1 MRTYTEKQLEQISGA
16 IVTCFVNLHFLQ
28 EADSSGLFRQRVKNN
43 VRKTMADLIDIENN
57 YFAKIEEVDEKDLG
71 DKLVANKLEFI
82 DWLLNKFDFNDF
94 SKLQEVCIAYSLNK
108 EELTETS
115 DRILKE
121 NGAKAIE

>member
-16 IVTCFVNLHFLQ
+16 IITCFVNLHFLQ

-71 DKLVANKLEFI
+71 DTLVANKLEFI
-82 DWLLNKFDFNDF
+82 EWLLNKFDFNDF
-94 SKLQEVCIAYSLNK
+94 SKLQEVCIAYSSNK

-121 NGAKAIE
+121 NGAKTIE

>member
-16 IVTCFVNLHFLQ
+16 IITCFVNLHFLQ

-57 YFAKIEEVDEKDLG
+57 YFAKIEEVDEKELG
-71 DKLVANKLEFI
+71 DKLVANKLEFVE
-82 DWLLNKFDFNDF
+82 WLLNKFDFNDF
-94 SKLQEVCIAYSLNK
+94 TKLQEVCIAYSLNK

-115 DRILKE
+115 DIILRE
-121 NGAKAIE
+121 NGAETIE

>member
-82 DWLLNKFDFNDF
+82 HWLLNKFDFNDF
-94 SKLQEVCIAYSLNK
+94 SKLQEVCIAYSSNK

-121 NGAKAIE
+121 NGAKTIE

>member
-16 IVTCFVNLHFLQ
+16 IITCFVNLHFLQ

-57 YFAKIEEVDEKDLG
+57 YFAKIEEVDEKELG
-71 DKLVANKLEFI
+71 DKLVANKLEFVE
-82 DWLLNKFDFNDF
+82 WLLNKFDFNDF
-94 SKLQEVCIAYSLNK
+94 TKLQEVCIAYSLNK

-115 DRILKE
+115 DRILTE
-121 NGAKAIE
+121 NGAKTIE

>member
-16 IVTCFVNLHFLQ
+16 IITCFVNLHFLQ

-82 DWLLNKFDFNDF
+82 EWLLNKFDFNDF
-94 SKLQEVCIAYSLNK
+94 SKLQEVCIAYSSNK

-121 NGAKAIE
+121 NGAKAVE

>member
-16 IVTCFVNLHFLQ
+16 IITCFVNLHFLQ

-82 DWLLNKFDFNDF
+82 EWLLNKFDFNDF
-94 SKLQEVCIAYSLNK
+94 SKLQEVCIAYSSNK

>member
-94 SKLQEVCIAYSLNK
+94 SKLQEVCIAYSSNK

-121 NGAKAIE
+121 NGAKTIE

>member
-1 MRTYTEKQLEQISGA
+1 MSTYTEKQLEQISGA

-82 DWLLNKFDFNDF
+82 EWLLNKFDFNDF
-94 SKLQEVCIAYSLNK
+94 SKLQEVCIAYSSNK

>member
-82 DWLLNKFDFNDF
+82 EWLLNKFDFNDF
-94 SKLQEVCIAYSLNK
+94 SKLQEVCIAYSSNK

-121 NGAKAIE
+121 NGAKTIE

>member
-82 DWLLNKFDFNDF
+82 EWLLNKFDFNDF

-121 NGAKAIE
+121 NGAKITE

>member
-16 IVTCFVNLHFLQ
+16 IITCFVNLHFLQ

-121 NGAKAIE
+121 NGAKITE

>member
-1 MRTYTEKQLEQISGA
+1 MRTFTEKQLEQISGA
-16 IVTCFVNLHFLQ
+16 IITCFVNLHFLQ

-82 DWLLNKFDFNDF
+82 EWLLNKFDFNDF
-94 SKLQEVCIAYSLNK
+94 SKLQEVCIAYSSNK

-121 NGAKAIE
+121 NGAKTIE

>member
-16 IVTCFVNLHFLQ
+16 IITCFVNLHFLQ

-57 YFAKIEEVDEKDLG
+57 YFAKIEEVDEKELG
-71 DKLVANKLEFI
+71 DKLVANKLEFVK
-82 DWLLNKFDFNDF
+82 WLLNKFDFNDF
-94 SKLQEVCIAYSLNK
+94 TKLQEVCIAYSLNK

-115 DRILKE
+115 DRILTE
-121 NGAKAIE
+121 NGAKTIE

>member
-16 IVTCFVNLHFLQ
+16 IITCFVNLHFLQ

-82 DWLLNKFDFNDF
+82 EWLLNKFDFNDF
-94 SKLQEVCIAYSLNK
+94 SKLQEVCIAYSLDK

-115 DRILKE
+115 DRILRE
-121 NGAKAIE
+121 NGAKTIE

>member
-16 IVTCFVNLHFLQ
+16 IITCFVNLHFLQ

-82 DWLLNKFDFNDF
+82 EWLLNKFDFNDF
-94 SKLQEVCIAYSLNK
+94 SKLQEVCIAYSSNK

-121 NGAKAIE
+121 NGAKITE